1 MTYSRQA
8 LPREFRMADRGF
20 GRIAAPWIAALV
32 FFTLIML
39 VLGSVLGGIVGG
51 IIAAVLGDAILLGI
65 LYRKYTRMR
74 EGTVVQF
81 SEHGVQL
88 SDQMGFHMSLLW
100 PDIDKIG
107 PIATQMGNPRSMGAR
122 GGVQVS
128 VGAVHSLGLIG
139 WGHRIVPPNAPRWMR
154 EVLAKAPRHPEDGRQ
169 QVAIPL
175 GGIDPNWTQ
184 GPMGQWVLLYRPDL
198 FGRQPS

>member
-1 MTYSRQA
+1 MTYPQQA
-8 LPREFRMADRGF
+8 LPREFRMAGGGF

-39 VLGSVLGGIVGG
+39 VLGSVVGGIAGG
-51 IIAAVLGDAILLGI
+51 IIAAVVGDAILLGI
-65 LYRKYTRMR
+65 LYSKYNRLR
-74 EGTVVQF
+74 QGTVVQF

-88 SDQMGFHMSLLW
+88 SDHLGFHMSLLW
-100 PDIDKIG
+100 QDIDAIG
-107 PIATQMGNPRSMGAR
+107 PVATQMGDPRSVGVR
-122 GGVQVS
+122 GGAQVS

-154 EVLAKAPRHPEDGRQ
+154 ELLATAPRHPVDGRQ

-198 FGRQPS
+198 FGRQAS